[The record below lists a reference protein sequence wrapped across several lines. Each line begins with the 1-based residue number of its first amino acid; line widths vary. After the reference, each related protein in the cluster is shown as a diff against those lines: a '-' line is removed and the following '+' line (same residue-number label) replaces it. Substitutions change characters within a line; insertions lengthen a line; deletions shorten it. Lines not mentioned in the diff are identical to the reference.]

1 MRWKNAPLVS
11 VVTVCRNAEKEVERT
26 IQSVIQQDFPD
37 FEYWIVDGL
46 STDNTVDT
54 IEPYRK
60 RLAGF
65 VSEHDTGIYNAMNK
79 AARLVK
85 GQWIIFMNAG
95 DTFASTHVL
104 SDVFSKIDESTLS
117 KTDVIY
123 GETIQK
129 RSVGD
134 FKLPNRPLHYIL
146 RGMAFCHQSVFVK
159 TFLLRKFPFNEDY
172 RVVADYDF
180 FYQLYL
186 QHANF
191 LFLPVEVSCFEA
203 ETGVSRVKKLQAAKE
218 KAIIQ
223 NIDHTLRWKIGFA
236 LSVCLFHLKNFFLI
250 LIPQK
255 TIDWIRH
262 KNYQRKAN
270 RCC

>member
-172 RVVADYDF
+172 RVVAIMF
-180 FYQLYL
+180 FLST
-186 QHANF
+186 
-191 LFLPVEVSCFEA
+191 LFTACEFFISSGGSFMFRGRNRCLKSKKTTSGKREGYNTKYRSYAALENWICPFGLSI
-203 ETGVSRVKKLQAAKE
+203 SSKKLFFNPYSSENHRLDSTQK
-218 KAIIQ
+218 
-223 NIDHTLRWKIGFA
+223 
-236 LSVCLFHLKNFFLI
+236 LST
-250 LIPQK
+250 QS
-255 TIDWIRH
+255 
-262 KNYQRKAN
+262 Q
-270 RCC
+270 